1 MKKHL
6 FISALLATACT
17 LGTSAQSIEVTSSD
31 GLKYKFAADRVEDIT
46 FVQTT
51 PAEVCDFTS
60 VDARIYSSGTVEATF
75 SAENNPKAVTL
86 WIVGPSMAKYFHD
99 GVYNVSADGGAMTID
114 TDPSYS
120 YVKEG
125 TETKALKSGT
135 MNVAV
140 SGKEYTI
147 TFDLM
152 LADDSELKG
161 KYVGEMPGTIGKD
174 FTLSTCEEPKVKTT
188 DVNDYVKGEFYFK
201 MNDSA
206 WSYEM
211 AVDFFADA
219 SAAKLPAGTYT
230 YSEEGKPGTFGKRSS
245 LDLYNPSNTY
255 KFAEGSTITVA
266 YEGENITLDMKLVT
280 TDGRKIDMKYQ
291 GSIKFPEV
299 VQEIETVALAAA
311 ATPKVINNNGRID
324 GEFYIK
330 MNDAA
335 WNYEMAIDLF
345 ADAAAEKIPAGTY
358 TYSAENTPGTFG
370 SKSYADMYTPNMG
383 NCRFADGSKATVS
396 YSGENIIID
405 LYLIVAEK
413 NKALTMKYEG
423 PINYEL

>member
-174 FTLSTCEEPKVKTT
+174 FTLSPCKEPEVKTT

-266 YEGENITLDMKLVT
+266 YEGENITLDMKFVT

-311 ATPKVINNNGRID
+311 ATPKVINNNGRVD

-330 MNDAA
+330 MNDTA
-335 WNYEMAIDLF
+335 WKYEMAIDLF
-345 ADAAAEKIPAGTY
+345 ADAAAEKIPA
-358 TYSAENTPGTFG
+358 
-370 SKSYADMYTPNMG
+370 
-383 NCRFADGSKATVS
+383 
-396 YSGENIIID
+396 
-405 LYLIVAEK
+405 
-413 NKALTMKYEG
+413 
-423 PINYEL
+423 